1 MHDILFL
8 FISPGK
14 PPLPFSAYSKRLIL
28 KIQISPISPSREGLG
43 HNPSFPDPT
52 LAKSYSTN
60 LYRQLLPLYTL
71 L

>member
-1 MHDILFL
+1 MIYCFYSFPLENHLFP
-8 FISPGK
+8 SP
-14 PPLPFSAYSKRLIL
+14 PTKRLIL
-28 KIQISPISPSREGLG
+28 KIQISPISPSRDGLG

-60 LYRQLLPLYTL
+60 LYKQKLLLYTL